1 VVVPSLP
8 FCLCDILTVSI
19 LVPDHFEHFAYAR
32 GHQYLNIQI
41 FVLLSYLRV
50 VVRKLVQ
57 EYQFG
62 LVPWR
67 DILRCNNNNKR
78 YYSVIEVPTA
88 ALHWRNG
95 GEYRAPFTLFLNDLR
110 YYAQLNFTIEWE
122 KSKKFKKFSQKQTF
136 LTIRTLVNWKLPPQW
151 ARRNKNKRIRY
162 GHMERMDE
170 HSRMSKINNSSSHKN
185 AKTSAQRV
193 IKTKRERG
201 RIWTISWMRLIWDK
215 CRRIVGGKEEKKW
228 RHKTLQLFSG
238 LQNFKLKAR
247 IVWSYKIGRVLAH

>member
-1 VVVPSLP
+1 VVPSLP

-19 LVPDHFEHFAYAR
+19 LVPDHFEYFAYAR

-95 GEYRAPFTLFLNDLR
+95 GEYRAPFYFSSMTWGTTPKLILLLNER
-110 YYAQLNFTIEWE
+110 SRKNSKNSH
-122 KSKKFKKFSQKQTF
+122 KSKLSSRFVHLSIENCHHNGQEETKTNEFGMVTWNAWMSTAGCQK
-136 LTIRTLVNWKLPPQW
+136 
-151 ARRNKNKRIRY
+151 
-162 GHMERMDE
+162 
-170 HSRMSKINNSSSHKN
+170 
-185 AKTSAQRV
+185 
-193 IKTKRERG
+193 
-201 RIWTISWMRLIWDK
+201 
-215 CRRIVGGKEEKKW
+215 
-228 RHKTLQLFSG
+228 
-238 LQNFKLKAR
+238 
-247 IVWSYKIGRVLAH
+247 